1 MTPLDAA
8 DEVLDRAEAALDQGR
23 AHDALRLTEEMLAVD
38 PLHAG
43 GWFVRGDTLLVLGD
57 LVQAADAFHRAA
69 QLHPGHAASWSSHAR
84 VSVELLRIET
94 AKASVARAL
103 EADPDCAEAW
113 WVRSLVAEWQ
123 GDRALVRRARAEAA
137 VERN

>member
-69 QLHPGHAASWSSHAR
+69 QLHPGHAASWSSKVPSLDGRAGR
-84 VSVELLRIET
+84 PIEL
-94 AKASVARAL
+94 
-103 EADPDCAEAW
+103 
-113 WVRSLVAEWQ
+113 
-123 GDRALVRRARAEAA
+123 RRFRT
-137 VERN
+137 R